1 MRLPVRGIAAAFIVL
16 LAIIGGF
23 TVVAYFAPQQYL
35 APPAPDHV
43 KYVGS
48 PDGKLK
54 AAVLTFAG
62 GGALSPCCYRKVLI
76 VPVAATDQEVADSRF
91 EVYSGPCDGFA
102 PRNDI
107 IEPSPRLDW
116 LSDTALRITISINA
130 TAVQPTKVDMKKQ
143 DASGKVRIEFL
154 AHD

>member
-1 MRLPVRGIAAAFIVL
+1 MRLRVRGIAAAFIVL

-62 GGALSPCCYRKVLI
+62 GGALSP
-76 VPVAATDQEVADSRF
+76 F
-91 EVYSGPCDGFA
+91 
-102 PRNDI
+102 
-107 IEPSPRLDW
+107 
-116 LSDTALRITISINA
+116 
-130 TAVQPTKVDMKKQ
+130 
-143 DASGKVRIEFL
+143 
-154 AHD
+154 

>member
-1 MRLPVRGIAAAFIVL
+1 LRIIRSIAAASIML

-23 TVVAYFAPQQYL
+23 TVVAYFAPQRYVA
-35 APPAPDHV
+35 APTPDHI
-43 KYVGS
+43 KFVGS

-62 GGALSPCCYRKVLI
+62 GGALSPFCYEKVAI
-76 VPVAATDQEVADSRF
+76 IPASATDHEVTDNRF
-91 EVYSGPCDGFA
+91 EVYSGPCHGFA

-130 TAVQPTKVDMKKQ
+130 TAVQPIKVDMKKQ